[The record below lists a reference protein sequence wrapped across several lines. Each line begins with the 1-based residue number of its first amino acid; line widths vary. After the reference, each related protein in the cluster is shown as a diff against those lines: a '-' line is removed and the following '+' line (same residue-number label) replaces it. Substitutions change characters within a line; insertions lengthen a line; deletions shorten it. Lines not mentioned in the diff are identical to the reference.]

1 MGEHD
6 HHMKFRPANRNK
18 HEISSLKIE
27 DVRDLGTTYQ
37 QQQGG
42 YIWSH
47 YKHLLFTHEAT
58 MEFFYIVK
66 PNAPLRVH
74 VYGCFIAA
82 PNKCSEKVFYHVVSL

>member
-1 MGEHD
+1 MREHD
-6 HHMKFRPANRNK
+6 HPARRNK

-27 DVRDLGTTYQ
+27 DVHDLGTTYQ

-42 YIWSH
+42 TYYGPITNISCLHMRPPWS
-47 YKHLLFTHEAT
+47 
-58 MEFFYIVK
+58 FFFAK
-66 PNAPLRVH
+66 PNAPSRMH